1 MSSKRALV
9 TGVTGQDGAYLV
21 RFLLQQGYEVT
32 GVVRPVS
39 NPSFSNLERLGVKE
53 KVKIQTMDLTDKGSI
68 ERLIGQIKP
77 HKVFNLAAQSFVSA
91 SFDCPATTAEINSM
105 SVLRLLETIRNF
117 SPETRFYQ
125 ASTSEMFG
133 KVQEVPQTELTP
145 FYPRSPYGVSKLFSH
160 WMTINYRES
169 YDLFAVSG
177 ILFNHESPL
186 RGKQFVTRKIVSH
199 LVALKNGLVDSPLKL
214 GNLEATRDWGHA
226 DDYIK
231 GMYLMLENN
240 KPQDYVLA
248 TGRTTSI
255 RKFAE
260 VVSSLLSFDLVWEG
274 EGLDERGYDKTS
286 GRLLISIDENF
297 YRPCEVDCLIGN
309 PQKAERELNW
319 KREYSLELLIDDMI
333 KGEQQLLVNK

>member
-1 MSSKRALV
+1 MSLKRALV

-39 NPSFSNLERLGVKE
+39 NPSFSNLERLGVKD

-68 ERLIGQIKP
+68 ERLIGNIKP

-199 LVALKNGLVDSPLKL
+199 LVALKNGLIDSPLKL

-274 EGLDERGYDKTS
+274 EGLMNVVTTK
-286 GRLLISIDENF
+286 LV
-297 YRPCEVDCLIGN
+297 VDF
-309 PQKAERELNW
+309 
-319 KREYSLELLIDDMI
+319 
-333 KGEQQLLVNK
+333 